1 MAQQATS
8 NVELEAAKF
17 LEKVGQDFKNEPK
30 KLATKLFT
38 ICKHMRINNK
48 EDTLPFRIIS
58 RAMEIVLLQYGLD
71 PSIFNSSNQ
80 GGPGGSSQGD
90 SPTYGGPRPPNVEN
104 RQSDQEFPGE
114 RSMVDPG
121 GGLQHGFSGPGG
133 SRFGDTVFRR
143 QTPES
148 KSHSQGH
155 PSVSGDFPS
164 AGTSRS
170 TRAHD
175 GARDYSNE
183 PGMRLDSSSNASG
196 DSRMQVPVGSSRL
209 DKSPMVNSMQGQPS
223 FPRNSVPSDTTLQ
236 GNQKALDW
244 ATLGYNQMG
253 DPRGGAGG
261 PAAAML
267 NRSNASK
274 VTKRKQLD
282 IDDSDD
288 GQARKAQRRSII
300 DSEIGDE
307 ADTAEA
313 IDDIGSSANQRDGG
327 FLSLSSVLI
336 RPQAQAV
343 QGPRGA
349 AQSSGNENVDGQS
362 ELRSGLST
370 HEQLEVGRQL
380 DLSQGSLRGAEG
392 KMTST
397 ENAGTSS
404 EFGRGISAF
413 KVAGSNTRIGP
424 HGALDTKLHQGQ
436 NVGNLRSTQAT
447 NVEGRSSTFSAT
459 HGSGQPSHQ
468 ASVSRMDLG
477 TSSVRDGD
485 EDSESES
492 EDELEDSPAR
502 DLGPNRGVS
511 DGQTLPFKMSSGG
524 RGAFSSYS
532 AVRTSQQQSGG
543 ASPQE
548 SPSRPAMKWDLLN
561 SQQQRSRGENT
572 NASDDT
578 PERIQFGKSI
588 NSGTFPMRKDTLPVD
603 FSISSSFVDSEKA
616 MKGSNSGL
624 PQMVIGGKA
633 GAVNTPSMGG
643 ITLAP
648 GDGISDGQQARIS
661 SRESGLKASMKDS
674 VFDSESGLD
683 DGGGDQQAT
692 DSMRS
697 EASQSGLPFSDYQMK
712 QLRAQCMVLQSF
724 RNNMTPKKTQ
734 LNLALHN
741 SKRRVPTGKKRKME
755 ADEESTPSE
764 GGGPG
769 LTDHTMNSDKVDY
782 DGPSIDKP
790 QVSDSGDVSKADG
803 TPDVSKKARLRKR
816 YPRIDPN
823 LSAEERRAVI
833 AERRRQTIAEREA
846 EAQAEAQAQARS
858 ASVKEIPFPVTE
870 DTTQDSK
877 LSDGANVASNYA
889 PSKPLDTQMDAGKST
904 LSRNVGSGNFG
915 QVTPEPEN
923 LGSGDGG
930 GRILRSTLGL
940 PSQLPEGIR
949 PVAMIPNS
957 GQDSRTFTS
966 SASDSQSREVQ
977 YFQEGKI
984 ERLKG
989 SMPQGGMTGASG
1001 DMVTDTPSTSSPYKN
1016 QMVLLPNGEIVG
1028 LEAVMQA
1035 AQSFNPAMIM
1045 SQTPAAG
1052 KMAPSPM
1059 RVNGSGAVQYPPN
1072 YGRMYFNSHTV
1083 GNSVATNSEASN
1095 AQQVALESQRNQYQ
1109 GMQMYAENRNGNAVP
1124 SEDEVDDMP
1133 PHIPVYLT
1141 KPQFTTIM
1149 KWTLDEHKR
1158 KSVVD
1163 NKWAEKQRKTEEKIS
1178 SRFHLLKE
1186 IVNSSDDISTK
1197 TKSVIELK
1205 KLQVLQL
1212 QRSLRRDV
1220 LTDFF
1225 KNNGPD
1231 LAALRSM
1238 RRSRPGRRLKQL
1250 EKLETKQKEERQRRI
1265 RERQKEFFREVE
1277 IHKEKLEDCYKV
1289 KKERWRVINR
1299 YVKEFH
1305 KRKERAHRE
1314 RIERI
1319 QREKINLLKNH
1330 DVEGYLRMVQDKKSD
1345 RVEQL
1350 LKETEAYLEK
1360 LGVKLRE
1367 QKDSTKG
1374 KNKDSVVEMQS
1385 AAEVVVGRDQ
1395 TQHYL
1400 ESNEKYYLLAHSV
1413 KEVIDDQP
1421 LYLEGGKLREYQM
1434 NGLRW
1439 MVSLYNNRLNG
1450 ILADEMGLGKTVQV
1464 IALLCHLIEKKQDRG
1479 PFLVVVPSS
1488 VLPNWLSEVTR
1499 WAPKVTKV
1507 VYAGAPEERRRLYK
1521 EEVLQQ
1527 QFNVLITTYEF
1538 LMNKHDRPKLSKIPW
1553 HYIIIDEG
1561 HRIKNASCKLN
1572 AELKHYQSSHR
1583 LLLTGTPIQNNLEEL
1598 WALLN
1603 FLLPSIFNSS
1613 DDFSQWFNKPFES
1626 VSDNTPNQAL
1636 LTEEENLL
1644 IINRLHQVLR
1654 PFMLRRLKQKVENE
1668 LPEKIERLVRCEAS
1682 GYQKLL
1688 MKHVKEKLGSLGNAK
1703 GKSIQNT
1710 VMELRNIC
1718 NHPFIS
1724 HLHTEEAET
1733 LMPEHY
1739 LPPIV
1744 RLCGKLE
1751 TLDRIL
1757 PKLKAANHRVLLFST
1772 MTRLLDVM
1780 EDYLIWRNYR
1790 YLRLDGGTGGTERGA
1805 LIEKFNA
1812 PQSEAFIFLLS
1823 IRAGGIGINLQAAD
1837 TVIIFDT
1844 DWNPQVDLQA
1854 QARAHRIGQKRDVL
1868 VLRMETVHTVEEQVR
1883 AAAEYKLGVAN
1894 QSITAGFFDDNTS
1907 AEDRREYLESLLRE
1921 NKKEEV
1927 APVLDDEA
1935 LNDLLARSD
1944 AEIDIFE
1951 SVDRRRIQEEQTLW
1965 EKCKRSRNG
1974 QEIVPR
1980 PPRLVMESE
1989 LATFLSA
1996 IQKANLEKAVERQK
2010 ATDIT
2015 AYGRGKRARE
2025 IRSYGEQYSEKEFER
2040 LCRVGVPDME
2050 KKPDAGRG
2058 RGLRKGKLGED
2069 MMPQTIPEPVVAEE
2083 VVEEA
2088 SELVSVKKGRGR
2100 PKKGALVPSPSGS
2113 QKVSSINRVS
2123 QSDSVPKVGNIG
2135 SPAGSG
2141 VVPNSQASALMN
2153 ETIQAIRE
2161 IAAGASATSSGV
2173 IEKVEGEKTRSL
2185 ASLQE
2190 KDKLSVSDN
2199 QRLVLGQQK
2208 EKTSSISTSFSVVPS
2223 QSAPSSSTNSETNK
2237 LSKVLDES
2245 RQVSTDGLSTVLSDV
2260 QPRALVTPV
2269 SALGKAAAVE
2279 PISVGRFGVLP
2290 TKDGSKLT
2298 NSGKERVSAITTM
2311 PVSFSTP
2318 SVPASKALA
2327 SRGAQGGSEVKAGS
2341 TGKLTEFLA
2350 RRAAAMATSV
2360 SSDTGKLPPV
2370 IPTVNVSSPAPVVKG
2385 GPKPRSSAK
2394 TKKQGTSSLAP
2405 SVVPAQAKVQTSTSL
2420 SDSLLAAS
2428 ARLQTVSAPLPL
2440 SLSSPSAVT
2449 RMQASIAAPSSMGL
2463 SFVQTSLES
2472 TPTLS
2477 VPLPSSAASNKLQSS
2492 SAASS
2497 LLSSSPLTSKPT
2509 SSAGV
2514 SSSLKSSS
2522 AHARSQGSGLASS
2535 LSSVPALSKIPSSTG
2550 GTPEGSNVSA
2560 KISSPGVST
2569 LLSSL
2574 ASPLAQTKLPIP
2586 ALPTSLGL
2594 TTVQTSTAVMP
2605 SPSSAT
2611 AQTKSQSTTAV
2622 SSSLGALAGK
2632 SKSQASGGV
2641 SSLLGL
2647 SSAQG
2652 KSQST
2657 GTSSSTV
2664 SISPLHVKTSA
2675 SATTSTPLVSPSAQ
2689 ARLPISAAM
2698 ATSLASLSAYT
2709 QSGKTQGLAIAKP
2722 VQSGVDG
2729 RLPPTGTFQRLMD
2742 EALGRRLPL
2751 VSPAEVGRALAAD
2764 IAAMQPLKLAQRPQD
2779 PLARDKSQ
2787 SASVAAGSST
2797 ATEALTGKRPLQ
2809 GATEGRASKSQ
2820 KLPSGGAAGKEIG
2833 LSPTPVGMAV
2843 VTDSLR
2849 LATTGAMALPSSQS
2863 VKSVA
2868 TDSSRLTISTLDKT
2882 SQQSSR
2888 QHGTQIKE
2896 KAQGSAGLSGQ
2907 TSAREA
2913 TTAGKLVQNN
2923 SDGPASV
2930 FQQKS
2935 SRSGKDVS
2943 SKGTLDVT
2951 SNDGNRAA
2959 PTSKAQRAQGLQS
2972 KDNTTTG
2979 TSDAVLSATNI
2990 SSNPGK
2996 ATTVAIVDSGK
3007 QPSSIQTQPA
3017 NSVAKVGV
3025 LSPVAAPEKAAVG
3038 LLSEGSKDKAVPTF
3052 SSGVTTAEQGKLNVD
3067 ERGSDVAGQKAMPAS
3082 KVETGRKRA
3091 AARAAARRKASA
3103 QSSTA
3108 AVKAAVV
3115 EKPTAVQDNATSL
3128 AEKPVVGG
3136 STVGTSN
3143 AQVLQ
3148 LVDTGKQVAGQSLA
3162 ATATNSEASKA
3173 APEVRSKSSDPA
3185 AVMAKAPELGKSTML
3200 SLLERGKQVQ
3210 ALASKMSENPLDI
3223 VKVAGGAKSGTPSL
3237 MERGKQIL
3245 AQASE
3250 EFRSSTKLPEIS
3262 SVSKAV
3268 EAGKPG
3274 ALLTL
3279 GQSKQGSAH
3288 AYGEGSKVSGA
3299 QRPVDLPKD
3308 ENLKR
3313 PASQNS
3319 EVGSKPLVQDSQAT
3333 KAATNQRWKKSARN
3347 RDKVPSG
3354 VVVGPSQSVLPL
3366 QDKALESVEAAKVA
3380 KINVAP
3386 AKTAVNLPTPAATS
3400 EPSKILSAVA
3410 LQATTP
3416 AQSLKGTT
3424 RPQSGKRK
3432 LQQLSSKVPA
3442 ASSSQITSKS
3452 VEISRETQGSNS
3464 EKPQIPARVSS
3475 DVSHSA
3481 TVIPVT
3487 PVTAVG
3493 VSGLVQGLHLSSG
3506 VQSSVGASS
3515 TPTPVRSRGSTLPS
3529 TTPNPS
3535 LERRTPSQEPSG
3547 STKITVSQPAPT
3559 IVTEIAKVMGEVK
3572 SMIGDMR
3579 TGDSIGIGGI
3589 KAAVSDVLAQG
3600 RNMQGRTSKSTGKSK
3615 ASRVAAADL
3624 DASSG
3629 SPLARVSKQKVG
3641 GSASK
3646 AGTRTSTD
3654 LVSEKLLSTTG
3665 SPTSR
3670 SSAADNTNVGSKS
3683 ASLVAPS
3690 ATKLA
3695 SMALPAGID
3704 TLKSAIE
3711 SGSLAIG
3718 KHSPAEAKGFETKR
3732 VSTGRVSASSKVAP
3746 EKSAATSSRET
3757 VTALG
3762 PQPLTGQ
3769 STAKSS
3775 KVHKASSEQEIV
3787 KTPVPSMLEKPLP
3800 KARPSRAGS
3809 SSVSASA
3816 STLETTKT
3824 DVTDSTAR
3832 GLPGVAALATIA
3844 PPVVPITSEGETGT
3858 LKGPVKE
3865 IPSTSSTTVIMSNEK
3880 SKLQEVKANA
3890 GLECGKD
3897 EGGMPSEEKSLISE
3911 SEVARKP
3918 EIEAAKSGPTDK
3930 RKRDVFSGLPKS
3942 SPSNLDQ
3949 PNLRPSVKS
3958 STGSESI
3965 PMPAETGNKGLASA
3979 GLVQSKAVDKP
3990 NHVAGVELLSAPSV
4004 VGRESV
4010 KGAPS
4015 VGPMNTGIYEVASS
4029 KVTGAASSKD
4039 EVVSNAGQNAAVS
4052 ADGSKIS
4059 KSSLDAHGQPQASAL
4074 RTPIS
4079 TQNSPKE
4086 MEGRTSTPDLKQS
4099 SSFVSLGTRKGVIAL
4114 DVRGAERTGLAP
4126 TVREPD
4132 HQKVSDSTP
4141 ESVVESVVSGSLLS
4155 VSRPIDPVT
4164 SQPSQGEVP
4173 ASVSPP
4179 GPVAS
4184 AVPIDTASSDLKLC
4198 EADVVSGPKAPV
4210 YQSSSHVVAKVD
4222 SRSEEGASGSHLP
4235 KSSGA
4240 TTSNVQ
4246 REGWRGAISA
4256 LVSSLLTPP
4265 GETQKSRPNFSD
4277 LLISRSGSSSV
4288 QLPKPSGE
4296 PPFGKP
4302 PQITQDVIRNEPL
4315 QEAFKAPEI
4324 VAASKSS
4331 FLSDGSAERNKL
4343 APPKPTLV
4351 TVEKEQSGA
4360 LEKTLPRNDSMGN
4373 RKVVP
4378 TTAATQTPASTP
4390 LGDVKIIGNVSE
4402 DPVGVDQDMKL
4413 EATQPEGITLSS
4425 AHPEGTVVS
4434 LSPAAVALSIIDNE
4448 PSINTGV
4455 DGKQILSADTLKNI
4469 LKSEKDLPTVQDRA
4483 EQLSSIVSEEASSM
4497 KLAHSRTEAK
4507 TVSEPHDR
4515 SVLETDLAVG
4525 QGGNSKL
4532 VLSILAKNPSDI
4544 LDGTGV
4550 VAKSLTASLIKD
4562 DSSSVQKQEHPIV
4575 LGSNASD
4582 QLSSA
4587 LVSPWSEGAGVDV
4600 PFKGC
4605 EGFSC
4610 VKPGSPAI
4618 VGGGRDEVGITTS
4631 ALVEDTE
4638 CDASATNEKLVI
4650 DSASMHPTSQPVN
4663 IDTSVVSTKHV
4674 PSRDV
4679 VSPCAVSSIDQNAT
4693 CPVVSM
4699 VVDEAVAA
4707 KSSIALPDSNLP
4719 KEEASLEEVSD
4730 MRLDERSDQKAV
4742 VGDSLDHPDLDL
4754 TNETTSKQHLSGATD
4769 IFATGGMTV
4778 SGEGEN
4784 VVLSLITSASSKSG
4798 SLNAK
4803 SGTEVDIVPSKN
4815 STEGYVDGDTEIGY
4829 IPKSSNAADVNASA
4843 LAEIPSYKT
4852 VLNSSSSE
4860 LPAIASEQAS
4870 GDILPLSDVEPTNVV
4885 RGDKSADPNNASKD
4899 EEGVSCEPAVVTS
4912 PRGVGSTVS
4921 TVDTGLGIPL
4931 QAGIA
4936 CLDPSDTNQADRP
4949 EDISSVSE
4957 SQSRLARAFQ
4967 GNANIVEWTTAN
4979 EKSDVNHS
4987 TFSSVEKDAYPMSI
5001 IHEHSIVDRDQADP
5015 CIPDSPKAA
5024 ITPHRHEE
5032 SSSLVVSTEVVDG
5045 AAEIRTTGSPEIRGV
5060 RSAHSPGS
5068 APEEVM
5074 QVVLKGVNTTEV
5086 VNSSDVLLAIPK
5098 QKGPDEST
5106 DPVSMESIRDDNVS
5120 IECSEGEPTIS
5131 RVSTRTSEKIDGE
5144 TSLPILAESTH
5155 SKLKPN
5161 EVGCASDTVVVEIPD
5176 MMQESKSISLSSNID
5191 KHIEP
5196 MERDEGDT
5204 LIAVVAGDILVVEE
5218 SKLDIVK
5225 PEVLTTP
5232 TSLKEVLAE
5241 GEEDRVERSSLEP
5254 SLLVSEIA
5262 QPFDRSPTSR
5272 PPDLFQVGN
5281 SRPLSSEILPKA
5293 RSEAEGV
5300 DDVEMM
5306 IPSPTP
5312 IEVMQVLEVERLQS
5326 TVSISDVDSVL
5337 NDKGD
5342 FQKERVKDVLEER
5355 VIVPHTEAIDEFEER
5370 VASSNADD
5378 TQVVTDII
5386 HVNSNLDH
5394 EKVKLNARSVGR
5406 SMDGSEHGDGGFHPQ
5421 EDSSMQEVRD
5431 VAEDRSGLSGVPAIE
5446 SHIESMY
5453 HPTVRPILVCEGVQQ
5468 ECSDREAKSSVST
5481 TENATLNVGICRDVL
5496 LGDSVV
5502 QAVLPHVPIT
5512 QEEINER
5519 SGEDSSLNGSLRV
5532 EKNNQEGKAG
5542 DSASE
5547 DMTGNASPTENVF
5560 GMEAGNLT
5568 EQTNQLIVSADRS
5581 MEGLV
5586 DCSNSLRPD
5595 SEVLLGFISHLEEH
5609 KEVEAGNTAKQAEE
5623 ITMAAEP
5630 NIEVTV
5636 EYSSGIICSHTTT
5649 GGVREDVVQFHEE
5662 NVIDSA
5668 EGMSKDFPSPVEE
5681 GRDPMVG
5688 VAIKEVANTVSIRQS
5703 VVATDVEDPM
5713 DITPCND
5720 VVEEELLAGDTSP
5733 VSKPVIVSN
5742 NPVESRNILC
5752 ETVEVVREDFRSTN
5766 LESSFVVAVDYK
5778 DHSSSSVTGSE
5789 MAKMDEPVEG
5799 STESKLVTDIDIP
5812 APILL
5817 ETDGVVLET
5826 AAVGLENLDN
5836 DGMSGSSEST
5846 TKDATED
5853 SIALTNQSTCA
5864 AVIMDCSYGG
5874 SGDVASGDG
5883 SGNSLLS
5890 SETSRLTDTV
5900 EADRDI
5906 LVCTDQ
5912 GGNKASL
5919 ENDDNQVPGMGPNEG
5934 EAVSMADLV
5943 PFETVSDFLVREA
5956 VEGGSAQR
5964 GTAMLVATPTT
5975 GISDMAEEALK
5986 PAVVITSNDTARSD
6000 EQSPGSS
6007 KFKSIC
6013 PIGLLGEEASDFIR
6027 EAVQEIRVIT
6037 SVVCNQPALESR
6049 EGETMDAIGSYTDTS
6064 LDNPSGTVTGTD
6076 PADVRPTEL
6085 KAEMTMS
6092 IDTSTEEL
6100 ADGADE
6106 AVEESGL
6113 KSTNIFGGS
6122 DVDSLALSTNS
6133 GVLPSISECQL
6144 LRTDCS
6150 DEAPVTSISTA
6161 GLDSS
6166 SSPNEPDQIV
6176 LEVGADEGVTLKG
6189 LLREESEVRNSLA
6202 VDVHAVEHG
6211 DVEEGLKSAEPKSEL
6226 DPRSRDSV
6234 DVVDAHLSH
6243 VYAAS
6248 ESDKL
6253 SGVKELVLPVE
6264 AEFKTNRLEETTSPQ
6279 PLGNECNIPM
6289 EEPDLMDVDVNVPS
6303 GPVVSSTDVERLLE
6317 KTGDILLSTANL
6329 GSEPTPMD
6337 CNQDNRDVGKIHRK
6351 AEDVSP
6357 SDVEDGEGVVVSEP
6371 SVAVMGTDADVVL
6384 TGEEGYHSSV
6394 VGQCLKT
6401 VDSSSVPI
6409 VAEDTSPT
6417 ASCIALEQNVEAVE
6431 GLTQESVANPN
6442 LINSEAELSCV
6453 PSVVVDS
6460 VLIVSPDVDVN
6471 VSSGPVV
6478 SSTDVER
6485 LLEKR
6490 GDILLS
6496 TANLGSEPTPMDSNQ
6511 DNRDVGKIHRKA
6523 EDVSPS
6529 DVEDGKGVVISEPS
6543 VAVMGTD
6550 ADVVLTGEEGFHS
6563 SVVGHCLKTVDSSSV
6578 LIVAEDTSPTA
6589 SCIAL
6594 EQNVEVVEGLT
6605 QESVANPNLINSEA
6619 GLSCV
6624 PSVVVDSVL
6633 IVSPAFRA
6641 DISEPA
6647 EDDTKMG
6654 SLSLITTYDSDD
6666 ESPSQTEQV
6675 SEDKGP
6681 CALATQ
6687 TRSTALMES
6696 GSGPSETADRST
6708 TVGGTACDSGDAVE
6722 APCTENQDLLEHSAE
6737 VQTSLLM
6744 SVQQDQVGGKPA
6756 SDDGCTTCTTANLV
6770 VASSLLRQETSHVA
6784 ATPLSGEEIS
6794 KRILTSSSPPGLRP
6808 DTEMLDGEDNDAS
6821 KAAVVSVE
6829 AVTEP
6834 MPVSL
6839 AGDVPD
6845 VTDKVTRESLNLSGG
6860 NEVAPLLILSEPIC
6874 LEIGES
6880 HELILSS
6887 NPLIENLFAESG
6899 RCSSIAAVESQEE
6912 IVNIHSSVTVE
6923 LPLSIDSSG
6932 SSHDSEKLEHSQET
6946 VDKSGPAVV
6955 IPHAVSILEHG
6966 GCEGVVVSPTYIGK
6980 DSPTVLL
6987 LEEDLQPHR
6996 EPTTTF
7002 SVDPSQITPSVCDEI
7017 PSDMCIDT
7025 GNSPV
7030 DESKPIAGAPSE
7042 IREGVK
7048 LVTNTSLDSTSVDIA
7063 ASEVLVSTAGISSE
7077 EPSTAVMKTPTSQ
7090 EVASM
7095 EVTREDIY
7103 IPREDG
7109 ETSSG
7114 LESCVACSNQPS
7126 TADVK
7131 TPLGNMQDEPMV
7143 EITAEITN
7151 SKPETSFEDG
7161 ETLTGSQGFVPSSTQ
7176 PSTANVR
7183 TPLGDERDEP
7193 MVGNNAEV
7201 TDSKSEIHCEDVETL
7216 TGSQGFVP
7224 SSMQPSTANVTTPL
7238 GDERDEPMVEITA
7251 EVTDSKSEIPCEDG
7265 ETLTGSQGFVPS
7277 STQPSTANVRTPLGD
7292 ERDEPMVEINAE
7304 VTDSKSEIPCEDG
7317 ETLTGSQGFVPS
7329 STQPSTANVRT
7340 PLGDERDEPMV
7351 ENNAEVTDSKSEIP
7365 CEDGETLTGS
7375 QGFVPSSTQPS
7386 TANVRT
7392 PLGDERDEP
7401 MVEITAEVTDS
7412 KSEIPC
7418 EDGETL
7424 TGSQGFVPSSTQP
7437 STANVRT
7444 PLGDE
7449 RDEPMVEINAEVTD
7463 SKSEI
7468 PCEDGENLTGSQGF
7482 VPSSTQPSTANVRT
7496 PLGDERGEPM
7506 VEINAEVTD
7515 SKSEIPFEDGET
7527 LTGSQGFV
7535 PSSTQPSTANVRT
7548 PLGDERDEPMVEIN
7562 AEVTDSKSEIPC
7574 EDGETLTGSQGF
7586 VPSSTQPS
7594 TANVRTPLGDERD
7607 EPMVEITAEVTDLE
7621 DRESP
7626 AGVQSFVQPS
7636 TADLKSSLGE
7646 KQDES
7651 MLESTSENSKAE
7663 NPCQDDGES
7672 VSVLDP
7678 LISGLPV
7685 SSADGK
7691 TPHHRPEDSEIA
7703 AIVES
7708 TPQSPSNGD
7717 ESLSVLHPSV
7727 SGMQPS
7733 SADVKV
7739 LPDDKQGDS
7748 VVEIASSRATESKSQ
7763 SSCDEGGNFSALQ
7776 PVESTIEPSTAVV
7789 KIPADDKVEELLVKV
7804 DTNREGASG
7813 NLHEH
7818 GSSALQ
7824 PVVATGA
7831 EPSLANDKNL
7841 VENKLEESVVDLAA
7855 EDVDSRTGRTS
7866 QKSHEEAD
7874 LSSALQDDSV
7884 TSGQPSTSDKIT
7896 FKSDKQEKPVELDLV

>member
-1626 VSDNTPNQAL
+1626 VSDNTPNQ
-1636 LTEEENLL
+1636 
-1644 IINRLHQVLR
+1644 
-1654 PFMLRRLKQKVENE
+1654 VENE

-6578 LIVAEDTSPTA
+6578 PIVAEDTSPTA

-7201 TDSKSEIHCEDVETL
+7201 TDSKSEI
-7216 TGSQGFVP
+7216 
-7224 SSMQPSTANVTTPL
+7224 
-7238 GDERDEPMVEITA
+7238 
-7251 EVTDSKSEIPCEDG
+7251 PC
-7265 ETLTGSQGFVPS
+7265 
-7277 STQPSTANVRTPLGD
+7277 
-7292 ERDEPMVEINAE
+7292 
-7304 VTDSKSEIPCEDG
+7304 
-7317 ETLTGSQGFVPS
+7317 
-7329 STQPSTANVRT
+7329 
-7340 PLGDERDEPMV
+7340 
-7351 ENNAEVTDSKSEIP
+7351 
-7365 CEDGETLTGS
+7365 
-7375 QGFVPSSTQPS
+7375 
-7386 TANVRT
+7386 
-7392 PLGDERDEP
+7392 
-7401 MVEITAEVTDS
+7401 
-7412 KSEIPC
+7412 
-7418 EDGETL
+7418 
-7424 TGSQGFVPSSTQP
+7424 
-7437 STANVRT
+7437 
-7444 PLGDE
+7444 
-7449 RDEPMVEINAEVTD
+7449 
-7463 SKSEI
+7463 
-7468 PCEDGENLTGSQGF
+7468 
-7482 VPSSTQPSTANVRT
+7482 
-7496 PLGDERGEPM
+7496 
-7506 VEINAEVTD
+7506 
-7515 SKSEIPFEDGET
+7515 EDGET

-7663 NPCQDDGES
+7663 NPCQDGEILSGLQPLAESIMQSSTAGLKALSEEKQLQPLVEAASGKVSGLDTGSLPVVNQAASIMQSSADMKHGELVTVKADVEVMNADGES